1 MTNKKG
7 LSRDEAAELYRDL
20 RKTMNQMN
28 GAQVAPPPAATG
40 NKEEIAKQIAAAIK
54 QGMAQDDM
62 VEQGRASRPTNSRRN
77 LRRTSPDSKVE
88 KVETAPAA
96 PSESDREY
104 LLHGVESQSGV
115 RAAIVFV
122 LFFAVC
128 KFGFS
133 AMEASGV
140 FGVEDA
146 HASLVA
152 ATQTQS
158 INLNSYSKEEVSVLK
173 SLDAR
178 REELHKRSERL
189 ETQARDLEERE
200 REFAVRLTELRDLS
214 QRLSVERERNER
226 RRDSQ
231 LEQLANVY
239 GSMNP
244 KEAALLIE
252 QLDITIAIGLLERM
266 PEKRIGQIL
275 SLMSPDR
282 ALTMTR
288 MLSGRR

>member
-20 RKTMNQMN
+20 KKTMNQMN
-28 GAQVAPPPAATG
+28 GAKVATPPAASG
-40 NKEEIAKQIAAAIK
+40 SKEEIAKQIAAAIK

-62 VEQGRASRPTNSRRN
+62 EQARPSRPTNSRRN
-77 LRRTSPDSKVE
+77 LRRTAPDSKVE
-88 KVETAPAA
+88 KVEAAQAA
-96 PSESDREY
+96 PSESEREY

-158 INLNSYSKEEVSVLK
+158 INLSSYSKEEVSVLK

-189 ETQARDLEERE
+189 QTQTRDLEERE